1 MARTAAQ
8 SSSRRKRAPAKGATA
23 RRSQRKQPSE
33 GLRVPGWLWALAGL
47 VAGFALAQY
56 FQQSAPPMAT
66 LMPKPASQ
74 AQAPSSA
81 TSSSSGK
88 AQAPAQDEAR
98 MPTFEF
104 YTLLPESEV
113 VAPKVEAYQSTPR
126 PNDAADA
133 GQAAQAAG
141 GGSFM
146 LQAASFKNAADAKR
160 LAGRLKNL
168 GLLAKIT
175 TVQANG
181 NQTWHRVQVGP
192 YEDTREL
199 SRAQDLMVTQGIEPL
214 MIKLQN

>member
-1 MARTAAQ
+1 
-8 SSSRRKRAPAKGATA
+8 
-23 RRSQRKQPSE
+23 
-33 GLRVPGWLWALAGL
+33 
-47 VAGFALAQY
+47 
-56 FQQSAPPMAT
+56 
-66 LMPKPASQ
+66 
-74 AQAPSSA
+74 
-81 TSSSSGK
+81 
-88 AQAPAQDEAR
+88 
-98 MPTFEF
+98 
-104 YTLLPESEV
+104 
-113 VAPKVEAYQSTPR
+113 
-126 PNDAADA
+126 
-133 GQAAQAAG
+133 
-141 GGSFM
+141 M